1 MSAEPILSD
10 EGKALK
16 VLTKALVKACG
27 GPLAVAEV
35 LDVAQSLVSF
45 WGSQAEPGRFM
56 PLHHIASLEE
66 FCGRPVISSYLVRR
80 HAAPEGPGAL
90 ALADV
95 ALLSRESGEA
105 QMTVLAALEDG
116 VLCAADRAAIRK
128 ELDEVAT
135 VVAAMRDKVGQP

>member
-1 MSAEPILSD
+1 MSEPVLSE

-27 GPLAVAEV
+27 GTLVVAEV

-45 WGSQAEPGRFM
+45 WGSQAEPNRFI
-56 PLHHIASLEE
+56 PLHHIAALEDY
-66 FCGRPVISSYLVRR
+66 CGRPVISAYLVRR

-95 ALLSRESGEA
+95 ALLARESGEA
-105 QMTVLAALEDG
+105 QMTVLSALEDG
-116 VLCAADRAAIRK
+116 VLNAADRAAIRK
-128 ELDEVAT
+128 ELDDVDA